1 MCLLLGVPKEVRN
14 WKGAAVLK
22 GRKVLRWGIV
32 DQRRYEKATYS
43 LNGRVGNGGR
53 IINMEDA

>member
-14 WKGAAVLK
+14 WKGDVMFE

-32 DQRRYEKATYS
+32 DQRRYEKAKYS
-43 LNGRVGNGGR
+43 LNGSVGQRREWGKGN
-53 IINMEDA
+53 